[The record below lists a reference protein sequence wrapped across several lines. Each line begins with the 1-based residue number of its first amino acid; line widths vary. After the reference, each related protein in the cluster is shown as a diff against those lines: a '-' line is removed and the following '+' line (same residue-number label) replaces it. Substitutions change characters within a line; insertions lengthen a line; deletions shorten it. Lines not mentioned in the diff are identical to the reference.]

1 VKYVVQD
8 TTGQIA
14 GATVT
19 PTVSLPDP
27 PVATPESKAV
37 IPGGTAT
44 FTTVSGSGGLGS
56 SVAGLDTS
64 LTCLFTPGTSICD
77 ADGVVTV
84 SGEGTY
90 TLNQSTGVV
99 TFVADV
105 NATQGNK
112 TAVTYQ
118 IVDQFGQTA
127 TSTLTPVVP
136 APPVAVNDTSSGEFD
151 TNQMITL
158 LTNDSA
164 TSPAT
169 LVASSVR
176 LCATTS
182 TANASCTLTS
192 LTVADEGTY
201 TVNTTTGVV
210 TFDPLP
216 TFTGTASPVKY
227 VVQDTTGQIAGATV
241 TPTVSLPDEPTAAN
255 DTSSGD
261 FDTNQTITLL
271 TNDSAG
277 SGASLVA
284 STVRLCATTS
294 TPKASCTLTSLTVA
308 DEGTYTVNTTTG
320 VVTFD
325 PLPTFTGTASPVKY
339 VVADNFGQKTSATIT
354 PTVSLPDPPTAAN
367 NTSSGDF
374 DTNQTIR
381 PVTNDSAGSGA
392 SLVASSVRLCAT
404 TSTANAV
411 CRLTSLTVPGEGTYT
426 VNTTT
431 GVVTFDPLPTF
442 TGTAS
447 PVKYV
452 VADVVGQIVHAT
464 ITPTVGEEELPPTG
478 INAMEKLVVSA
489 LLLLTIGL
497 GLNRA
502 KFWAS

>member
-1 VKYVVQD
+1 MVTFDPLPTFTGTASPVKYVVAD
-8 TTGQIA
+8 NFGQKTS
-14 GATVT
+14 ATIT

-136 APPVAVNDTSSGEFD
+136 APPVAANDTSSGEFD

-227 VVQDTTGQIAGATV
+227 VVQDSTGQIAGATV

-261 FDTNQTITLL
+261 FDTNQTITPV
-271 TNDSAG
+271 TNECRVRKADASTHRVRRERSALAPLVTLVEEPSPVAVEPLGQVMPRAETPNQPG
-277 SGASLVA
+277 SGQ
-284 STVRLCATTS
+284 TIRE
-294 TPKASCTLTSLTVA
+294 PPRRIEGQHHSLTVTQRRRSSTLDDA
-308 DEGTYTVNTTTG
+308 RTMVTHRTPRPNEGNNEATQRT
-320 VVTFD
+320 
-325 PLPTFTGTASPVKY
+325 
-339 VVADNFGQKTSATIT
+339 DN
-354 PTVSLPDPPTAAN
+354 N
-367 NTSSGDF
+367 
-374 DTNQTIR
+374 
-381 PVTNDSAGSGA
+381 
-392 SLVASSVRLCAT
+392 
-404 TSTANAV
+404 
-411 CRLTSLTVPGEGTYT
+411 
-426 VNTTT
+426 
-431 GVVTFDPLPTF
+431 
-442 TGTAS
+442 
-447 PVKYV
+447 
-452 VADVVGQIVHAT
+452 
-464 ITPTVGEEELPPTG
+464 
-478 INAMEKLVVSA
+478 
-489 LLLLTIGL
+489 
-497 GLNRA
+497 
-502 KFWAS
+502 

>member
-1 VKYVVQD
+1 LTVADEGTYTVNTTTGVVTFDPLPTFTGTASPVKYVVADNFGQKTSATITPTVSLPDPPTAANNTSSGDFDTNQTIRPVTNDSAGSGASLVASSVRLCATTSTANASCTLTSLTVADEGTYTVNTTTGVVTFDPLPTFTGTASPVKYVVQD

-151 TNQMITL
+151 TNQVFSPL
-158 LTNDSA
+158 NNDTPDTAAS
-164 TSPAT
+164 
-169 LVASSVR
+169 LVPSTVR

-182 TANASCTLTS
+182 TANS
-192 LTVADEGTY
+192 
-201 TVNTTTGVV
+201 
-210 TFDPLP
+210 
-216 TFTGTASPVKY
+216 
-227 VVQDTTGQIAGATV
+227 
-241 TPTVSLPDEPTAAN
+241 
-255 DTSSGD
+255 
-261 FDTNQTITLL
+261 
-271 TNDSAG
+271 
-277 SGASLVA
+277 
-284 STVRLCATTS
+284 
-294 TPKASCTLTSLTVA
+294 
-308 DEGTYTVNTTTG
+308 
-320 VVTFD
+320 
-325 PLPTFTGTASPVKY
+325 
-339 VVADNFGQKTSATIT
+339 
-354 PTVSLPDPPTAAN
+354 
-367 NTSSGDF
+367 
-374 DTNQTIR
+374 
-381 PVTNDSAGSGA
+381 
-392 SLVASSVRLCAT
+392 
-404 TSTANAV
+404 V

>member
-1 VKYVVQD
+1 
-8 TTGQIA
+8 
-14 GATVT
+14 
-19 PTVSLPDP
+19 
-27 PVATPESKAV
+27 
-37 IPGGTAT
+37 
-44 FTTVSGSGGLGS
+44 
-56 SVAGLDTS
+56 
-64 LTCLFTPGTSICD
+64 
-77 ADGVVTV
+77 
-84 SGEGTY
+84 
-90 TLNQSTGVV
+90 
-99 TFVADV
+99 
-105 NATQGNK
+105 
-112 TAVTYQ
+112 
-118 IVDQFGQTA
+118 
-127 TSTLTPVVP
+127 
-136 APPVAVNDTSSGEFD
+136 
-151 TNQMITL
+151 
-158 LTNDSA
+158 
-164 TSPAT
+164 
-169 LVASSVR
+169 
-176 LCATTS
+176 
-182 TANASCTLTS
+182 
-192 LTVADEGTY
+192 
-201 TVNTTTGVV
+201 
-210 TFDPLP
+210 
-216 TFTGTASPVKY
+216 
-227 VVQDTTGQIAGATV
+227 
-241 TPTVSLPDEPTAAN
+241 
-255 DTSSGD
+255 
-261 FDTNQTITLL
+261 
-271 TNDSAG
+271 
-277 SGASLVA
+277 
-284 STVRLCATTS
+284 
-294 TPKASCTLTSLTVA
+294 LTVA

-478 INAMEKLVVSA
+478 INAMEKLVVSV